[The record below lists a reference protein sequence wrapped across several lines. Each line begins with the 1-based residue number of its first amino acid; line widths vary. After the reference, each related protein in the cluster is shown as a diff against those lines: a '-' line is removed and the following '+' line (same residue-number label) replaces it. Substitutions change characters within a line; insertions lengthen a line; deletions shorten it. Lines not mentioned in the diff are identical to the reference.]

1 MKYRG
6 ETVLLY
12 HLTEERYSKLQPVLI
27 RMGIKVR
34 IMEESQIN
42 QKIGALFK
50 LPGFNLEESDGDKT
64 VAPSEEV
71 MLMNGFSSKRLNEF
85 LTNMKKANV
94 GIISLKAIVT
104 AENVNWKFIDLYQ
117 ELNKEHQN
125 FIKYREEQKNKRT
138 VN

>member
-6 ETVLLY
+6 ETFLLY
-12 HLTEERYSKLQPVLI
+12 HLNEERYSKLQPVLI

-34 IMEESQIN
+34 IMEENQVN

-50 LPGFNLEESDGDKT
+50 LPGFNLEESDGD
-64 VAPSEEV
+64 VLSPSDEV

-104 AENVNWKFIDLYQ
+104 AENVNWRFIDLYQ

>member
-12 HLTEERYSKLQPVLI
+12 HLNEERYSKLQPVLI

-34 IMEESQIN
+34 IMEENQVN

-50 LPGFNLEESDGDKT
+50 LPGFNLEESDGD
-64 VAPSEEV
+64 VLSPSDEV

-104 AENVNWKFIDLYQ
+104 AENVNWRFIDLYQ

>member
-1 MKYRG
+1 
-6 ETVLLY
+6 
-12 HLTEERYSKLQPVLI
+12 
-27 RMGIKVR
+27 
-34 IMEESQIN
+34 
-42 QKIGALFK
+42 
-50 LPGFNLEESDGDKT
+50 
-64 VAPSEEV
+64 

-104 AENVNWKFIDLYQ
+104 AENVNWKFNDLYQ

-125 FIKYREEQKNKRT
+125 FIKYREEQKNKST

>member
-12 HLTEERYSKLQPVLI
+12 HLNEERYLKLQPVLI
-27 RMGIKVR
+27 RMGIKAR
-34 IMEESQIN
+34 IMEENQVN
-42 QKIGALFK
+42 QKIGSLFK
-50 LPGFNLEESDGDKT
+50 LSGFNLEDDGDCPT
-64 VAPSEEV
+64 QSPSEEV

-104 AENVNWKFIDLYQ
+104 AENVNWRFIDLYQ
-117 ELNKEHQN
+117 ELNKEHQS

>member
-12 HLTEERYSKLQPVLI
+12 HLNEERYSKLQPVLI

-34 IMEESQIN
+34 IMEENQVN

-50 LPGFNLEESDGDKT
+50 LPGFNLEESDGD
-64 VAPSEEV
+64 VLSPSDEV
-71 MLMNGFSSKRLNEF
+71 MLMNGFSSKRVNEF

-104 AENVNWKFIDLYQ
+104 AENVNWRFIDLYQ